1 MKRLLFLLFCVYI
14 CSCASN
20 VEEELSI
27 DICEP
32 ERASFS
38 TDILPIITNRCTSCH
53 GGSNPEYGLNYETH
67 EGILVSVI
75 SGKPESSD
83 IYRTI
88 KHELGSG
95 MPKNQEKLSDCDI
108 EKIRNWIL
116 NGAKN
121 D

>member
-1 MKRLLFLLFCVYI
+1 MKHLLFLLFSIYL

-20 VEEELSI
+20 VEEEFFI
-27 DICEP
+27 GTCEP
-32 ERASFS
+32 EKASFS
-38 TDILPIITNRCTSCH
+38 TDILPIIRNRCTSCH

-67 EGILVSVI
+67 GGILVSVI
-75 SGKPESSD
+75 AGKPESSD
-83 IYRTI
+83 IYKTI
-88 KHELGSG
+88 TYALGSG

-108 EKIRNWIL
+108 QKIRNWIL